1 LSLLWRPVNESG
13 AAILPPL
20 GAGESDGEGEG
31 QAVRGKLSPNSLRG
45 VSVEGEAYE
54 WPDEADSRSN
64 TANLEM
70 TPLARRS
77 CADSPRASVE
87 TNGTAVLVP
96 IDDDCLVGVAPPSN
110 QRELRCGARSSR
122 DPAGGG
128 GVDGGGSGGSSGS
141 DGSDGTLSRSDTPSS
156 GFSSTAGET
165 SVAAERSE
173 RASPASGE
181 AGGGGGEASE
191 LLSAAGAAGSES
203 SEGGGSCVQ
212 LLGAEASPARREGG
226 AAGVAAPVARRP
238 LRERVAALECR
249 I

>member
-20 GAGESDGEGEG
+20 GAGESDGEGEGEG

-128 GVDGGGSGGSSGS
+128 GVDGGGSGGS